1 MLRAVQ
7 QRLGDFSFSRRS
19 PSAEIGRRASRQTPI
34 RQLLGPTYSLKR
46 GLVLSR
52 QPDAWYD
59 GSVFGETECYHPRGA
74 VKPDLIGRHR
84 AGSLSAEKEKSMK
97 GKRSAVKSKRG
108 RGRPAKQ
115 TLAVMRGSS
124 RHAPTHDRETR
135 LSFA

>member
-1 MLRAVQ
+1 MYDCYVIGSGPAGITLALELAKANKKVLLFESGTAIDARADMPNAINYGHLRDGWWDKHSI
-7 QRLGDFSFSRRS
+7 RTLGGTSKVWT
-19 PSAEIGRRASRQTPI
+19 G
-34 RQLLGPTYSLKR
+34 
-46 GLVLSR
+46 
-52 QPDAWYD
+52 W
-59 GSVFGETECYHPRGA
+59 
-74 VKPDLIGRHR
+74 
-84 AGSLSAEKEKSMK
+84 LSAEKEKSMK